1 MWHWYMVVP
10 FVLCV
15 FVYVRQT
22 DRFFQTHLDGI
33 RFGRFAFPIS
43 FFLLFLGEIFAVEQ
57 FNTPYFLYMIIVL
70 SLCIGLVVVLFY
82 GEMERK
88 ILAVLIFVTIWI
100 LVGNLTDSVLSII
113 TLFLLKSV
121 KGETG
126 AFINGEIGTLIS
138 CVVLIS
144 VAAVISRLSG
154 RLNPVFQ
161 NKIKRWYRILSVA
174 LFFIIVLAVVVGHG
188 ASRGIMVV
196 SNANGA
202 RYWSV
207 FYNQVLSHVAMS
219 ILSVLSLCVA
229 GFLIFGMNRI
239 YEEQRKKERYVSQIA
254 FYKMLEE
261 QYSQMERLRHDMKN
275 HVIALRGLLGNQEWE
290 AMENYLMRMMESGS
304 LEKEEDVTWSR
315 GVNALLYEKR
325 RLAEEGGVRW
335 SCDVNLPKEFHVEE
349 FDLCVLFGN
358 MLDNALEA
366 CGRMDEKKEK
376 WIDIQ
381 SGTVK
386 KCFLIEIR
394 NSMEEEKPDKMK
406 KENPKWH
413 GTGLNNIA
421 DTVKRYD
428 GVVNIEMQEG
438 VFMIS
443 VLLPLKV

>member
-88 ILAVLIFVTIWI
+88 ILAVLIF
-100 LVGNLTDSVLSII
+100 
-113 TLFLLKSV
+113 
-121 KGETG
+121 
-126 AFINGEIGTLIS
+126 
-138 CVVLIS
+138 
-144 VAAVISRLSG
+144 
-154 RLNPVFQ
+154 
-161 NKIKRWYRILSVA
+161 
-174 LFFIIVLAVVVGHG
+174 
-188 ASRGIMVV
+188 
-196 SNANGA
+196 
-202 RYWSV
+202 
-207 FYNQVLSHVAMS
+207 
-219 ILSVLSLCVA
+219 
-229 GFLIFGMNRI
+229 GMNRI

-304 LEKEEDVTWSR
+304 LEEEEDVTWSR

-406 KENPKWH
+406 KENPEWH